1 MLNEILVSVV
11 IPTHNRDEN
20 TLLRAVNSCIE
31 QTLKP
36 FEIVVVDD
44 VCNKRVK
51 EFVENIDFYNIKYV
65 ENKEQGASSSRN
77 IGAKYAEG
85 NYIAFLDDDDIW
97 LPEKLELQVNQVISQ
112 QAKAV
117 FSQMFVEYEDLGIK
131 YTTKAKNVLN
141 PLKLICTENYIG
153 GTISSLI
160 ERQLFLKLGGFDRAF
175 SAREEYDLWIRII
188 ASGAKISVVEIPLTV
203 AYRSFVRDRVSSNIS
218 SYESAIDL
226 LNEKHK
232 QLVLD
237 ILDEKERKFRESKQ
251 YNFLAAQAISINKG
265 SVASKYYFKSFLKS
279 LSPKSVILSVL
290 SLLSPKLLI
299 KLRSKM

>member
-1 MLNEILVSVV
+1 MLNEVLVSVV

-36 FEIVVVDD
+36 FEIVIVDD

-51 EFVENIDFYNIKYV
+51 EFVESIAFDNIKYI

-77 IGAKYAEG
+77 LGAQLSEG
-85 NYIAFLDDDDIW
+85 NYVAFLDDDDIW
-97 LPEKLELQVNQVISQ
+97 LPEKLELQVNQVKSQ
-112 QAKAV
+112 NAKAV
-117 FSQMFVEYEDLGIK
+117 FSQMFVEYEDLGVK
-131 YTTKAKNVLN
+131 YTTKSKNVPN
-141 PLKLICTENYIG
+141 PLKQICTENYIG

-160 ERQLFLKLGGFDRAF
+160 EKQLFLELGGFDRAF

-188 ASGAKISVVEIPLTV
+188 SSGAKISVVERPLTV

-218 SYESAIDL
+218 SYENAIEL
-226 LNEKHK
+226 LNKKHK
-232 QLVLD
+232 QLALEVLD
-237 ILDEKERKFRESKQ
+237 DKERKLRKSKQ

-265 SVASKYYFKSFLKS
+265 SVAAKYYFKSFSNS
-279 LSPKSVILSVL
+279 LSPKSMILSVL
-290 SLLSPKLLI
+290 SLLSPKFLI
-299 KLRSKM
+299 MLRSKM